1 MSDDP
6 TQPVAPI
13 QPLQPAD
20 VGLAEPPVPAVA
32 PVVPVTVV
40 PPAKGRASS
49 GRALNILLGVAIAV
63 AIGGIAFA
71 VGRSTAP
78 VAAASNGFVRE
89 FGNGGAVPSGAPI
102 QGQGRPSIVGRGG
115 LTISGKVTAVTADT
129 ITIETEDGNTVEV
142 STSADTD
149 YHQQAE
155 ADASDVTT
163 GSTVSVQ
170 LDFGDGPRTGGQGG
184 ADGPLGTASDV
195 TVIP

>member
-13 QPLQPAD
+13 QPLQPVD
-20 VGLAEPPVPAVA
+20 IGSAEAPIPAVV
-32 PVVPVTVV
+32 PVVPVTVD
-40 PPAKGRASS
+40 PPAKSRASS

-63 AIGGIAFA
+63 AIGGVAFA

-78 VAAASNGFVRE
+78 VAAANNGFIRE
-89 FGNGGAVPSGAPI
+89 FGNGGAAPSGAPL
-102 QGQGRPSIVGRGG
+102 QGQGGPSIIGRGG

-129 ITIETEDGNTVEV
+129 ITIETDDGRTVEV

-155 ADASDVTT
+155 ASASDVTT

-184 ADGPLGTASDV
+184 ASDPLGTASDV